1 MKILLYIVFTK
12 KSIYLFFSLGNDTI
26 DPYPLIPGEAAK
38 ILCITPEAFA
48 GISQAFR
55 EFRNFIK
62 RPEPRKAKPKQTP
75 KPKDAWPDAKLPKD
89 YEPTNAI
96 YVNECDY
103 RRWCRV
109 NEWFGEFGPEAEK
122 SERAVLIQ

>member
-1 MKILLYIVFTK
+1 MSRPFIKR
-12 KSIYLFFSLGNDTI
+12 LGNDTI

-38 ILCITPEAFA
+38 ILCITPNTYAEIYRAF
-48 GISQAFR
+48 SSFR
-55 EFRNFIK
+55 SFIK
-62 RPEPRKAKPKQTP
+62 KPIVQRAVQFQRHQESKSRVLEANGP
-75 KPKDAWPDAKLPKD
+75 SD

-109 NEWFGEFGPEAEK
+109 NEWFAEFGPEAEK
-122 SERAVLIQ
+122 SQRALLIQ

>member
-1 MKILLYIVFTK
+1 L
-12 KSIYLFFSLGNDTI
+12 SIIETLRAGNDTI
-26 DPYPLIPGEAAK
+26 DPYPLIPRGAAK
-38 ILCITPEAFA
+38 ILCITPVTFVE
-48 GISQAFR
+48 ISRAFR

-62 RPEPRKAKPKQTP
+62 RPISRKVEPKQTP
-75 KPKDAWPDAKLPKD
+75 KPRDGWPKTKRQAD

-109 NEWFGEFGPEAEK
+109 NEWFSEFGPNAEK